1 MRAVGQHVSG
11 ERNVLSPS
19 ISAFTIPGRRVALL
33 VSLALGFFL
42 LGFAPMW
49 LKATRAIE
57 QRDAAQR
64 GVRLAQLQNTL
75 AAALIDVQRGQF
87 EPARQLTSDFYTD
100 LRRQVDSDTGSTL
113 TSGQRERL
121 RSLLAERDE
130 LITLLARSDA
140 GARDRLFA
148 VYSTYNKLADSGR

>member
-1 MRAVGQHVSG
+1 MRAVGQHAPSKS
-11 ERNVLSPS
+11 NVLSPR
-19 ISAFTIPGRRVALL
+19 ISALAIPWKRVALYA
-33 VSLALGFFL
+33 SISLGFFL

-49 LKATRAIE
+49 LKASRAIE

-75 AAALIDVQRGQF
+75 ATAMIDVQRGQY

-100 LRRQVDSDTGSTL
+100 LRRQLDSD
-113 TSGQRERL
+113 SGVLFSSSQRDGL

-130 LITLLARSDA
+130 LITLLARSDPTA
-140 GARDRLFA
+140 TDRLFA
-148 VYSTYNKLADSGR
+148 VYSTYQKIANGG